1 VVKREGEDVTQDIQ
15 SIKSALQEISAELK
29 NVRDALLKT
38 QTTEYEPSK
47 TLSNLDLQIRTLN
60 KFYNNAKQADYFPK
74 QINKSIAEHLV
85 ALRDIIK
92 TYSTETSNAE
102 TAVKV
107 LKNADVSYAYCLQ
120 FGIITFGFT
129 EKENQRIFLEAE
141 SFPEKA
147 SNLLSETEIK
157 FQKLQESIGLKQAEI
172 IGGLQ
177 SSITPVKK
185 ELEELNKQ
193 YLENIASIEKVN
205 LDLLEKIE
213 STKKMVLEQETN
225 KPKVDAVYNSIIE
238 IQKTAT
244 SELQAINVTTKEAKA
259 NLESITGMKASSKE
273 VLDDVK
279 TFFGE
284 IGVHEKKMLDARK
297 EATENFTK
305 LNTDS
310 QSAVSMFA
318 TETKAIIDTNNKQ
331 QLEIAAH
338 LRKAIGAS
346 LFSAF
351 DIRRGN
357 LRWGKW
363 VWSALLVACVG
374 AGIWITFLIAKDL
387 QGVPDKAFFV
397 KITAVI
403 PIAFFIAFAA
413 KQYTNERRAEE
424 EYAFK
429 STISISL
436 EPYYDLVEKI
446 RKNHPDADPEFVKK
460 LIYEIFDNPVK
471 RIYYGDGGANDSSK
485 TTGSELKSIINK
497 ITEHFTPEQVKDV
510 RGMLDTLAELGKG
523 K

>member
-1 VVKREGEDVTQDIQ
+1 MTQDIQ

-29 NVRDALLKT
+29 TVRDTLQKT
-38 QTTEYEPSK
+38 ETTEYEPAK

-60 KFYNNAKQADYFPK
+60 KFYNNSKQADYLPK
-74 QINKSIAEHLV
+74 HINKSIAEHLI

-92 TYSTETSNAE
+92 TYSTEPTNAE

-107 LKNADVSYAYCLQ
+107 LRNADISYAYCLQ

-141 SFPEKA
+141 SFSEK
-147 SNLLSETEIK
+147 SNNLLSESERR
-157 FQKLQESIGLKQAEI
+157 FQVLQESIEQRQAEI

-177 SSITPVKK
+177 SSITPFKE
-185 ELEELNKQ
+185 ELEALNKQ
-193 YLENIASIEKVN
+193 YVEKIVSMEKVN
-205 LDLLEKIE
+205 LELLEKIE
-213 STKKMVLEQETN
+213 STNKMVLEQETN
-225 KPKVDAVYNSIIE
+225 KPKVDAVYNSILE
-238 IQKTAT
+238 AQKAAYA
-244 SELQAINVTTKEAKA
+244 ELQAISVTTKEAKA
-259 NLESITGMKASSKE
+259 NLESITGMKVGSKE
-273 VLDDVK
+273 VLDSVK

-297 EATENFTK
+297 EATENITK
-305 LNTDS
+305 LTTDS
-310 QSAVSMFA
+310 QSSVA
-318 TETKAIIDTNNKQ
+318 TFSTQTSAIIDTNTKQ

-363 VWSALLVACVG
+363 IWSALLIACVG
-374 AGIWITFLIAKDL
+374 VGIWVTFLIAKDL

-397 KITAVI
+397 KVTAVI

-413 KQYTNERRAEE
+413 RQYTNERRAEE

-471 RIYYGDGGANDSSK
+471 RIYYGDGNSNESSK
-485 TTGSELKSIINK
+485 ATGSELKSVISK

-510 RGMLDTLAELGKG
+510 RGMLDTLVELGKG